1 MANPDHSTDCP
12 SCGESLSNRD
22 EGSTLIVE
30 CGACGWNVATT
41 NYNLP
46 LWDAT
51 PYDVYVCVPDG
62 ALNQA
67 AATLAAVVGR
77 PAIKVRGC
85 LADNQ
90 PMLQGAK
97 APDVI
102 RLANTVRDLG
112 IQLRTEPLF
121 PWSLEPGEKS
131 DKL

>member
-1 MANPDHSTDCP
+1 MSSNDESCGCP
-12 SCGESLSNRD
+12 SCGGDLSNRE

-46 LWDAT
+46 LWDTT
-51 PYDVYVCVPDG
+51 PYDVYVYVPDG

-67 AATLAAVVGR
+67 AATLAVVVGK
-77 PAIKVRGC
+77 PAI
-85 LADNQ
+85 
-90 PMLQGAK
+90 MLQGAK

-121 PWSLEPGEKS
+121 PWPLESGEKS